1 MSRSYSRT
9 DRIAVVD
16 VETTGLSPWR
26 NDRIVEVAIVVI
38 TTDGSVHAEYESLV
52 NPDRDLGPT
61 RIHGISSAEVL
72 EAPKFEQIA
81 GDVIDVL
88 RSARALAGHNISFDR
103 NFLVNEY
110 ERLGFV
116 LPEMLCLCTY
126 RLLGRNNLEGVLQE
140 FGIPFPGTAHQ
151 AIHDARATAKLI
163 EVLFQQ
169 GTAEVDASLETN
181 REWPSILPLKTA
193 PVTRQAAQQKL
204 SKTPDFLRRIVAKT
218 HHDTESV
225 TPDLLAYLALIDRI
239 LEDRVID
246 SNETEILIDAAGR
259 WNLGPAELRQAH
271 NTYIHSLAIRALA
284 DGIVTDAERNDL
296 HEVARLLG
304 FDTTELDKMLDT
316 ASRQL
321 RTALPSAN
329 ASTSSQDLHGK
340 RICFTGELASCI
352 DGEPITRDMA
362 EALAEK
368 AGLIVLSGVTK
379 SLDIL
384 VVADPNT
391 QSGKAKKARQYGIR
405 ILAEP
410 VFWHTVNIK
419 VDDYAR
425 GAAE

>member
-1 MSRSYSRT
+1 
-9 DRIAVVD
+9 
-16 VETTGLSPWR
+16 
-26 NDRIVEVAIVVI
+26 
-38 TTDGSVHAEYESLV
+38 
-52 NPDRDLGPT
+52 
-61 RIHGISSAEVL
+61 
-72 EAPKFEQIA
+72 
-81 GDVIDVL
+81 
-88 RSARALAGHNISFDR
+88 
-103 NFLVNEY
+103 
-110 ERLGFV
+110 
-116 LPEMLCLCTY
+116 
-126 RLLGRNNLEGVLQE
+126 LQE

-169 GTAEVDASLETN
+169 GTTEADGSLETD
-181 REWPSILPLKTA
+181 REWPSIPPLKTA
-193 PVTRQAAQQKL
+193 PVTRQTAQQKL
-204 SKTPDFLRRIVAKT
+204 SKAPDFLRRIVAKT

-225 TPDLLAYLALIDRI
+225 TSDVLAYLALIDRI

-246 SNETEILIDAAGR
+246 SNETEILVDAAGQ
-259 WNLGPAELRQAH
+259 WNLGPEELRQAH
-271 NTYIHSLAIRALA
+271 STYIHSLAIRALA

-296 HEVARLLG
+296 HEVARLVG
-304 FDTTELDKMLDT
+304 FDRTELDKMLDT

-321 RTALPSAN
+321 RTALPGTN
-329 ASTSSQDLHGK
+329 NSTSSEDLGGK
-340 RICFTGELASCI
+340 RVCFTGELASCI

-410 VFWHTVNIK
+410 VFWHTIDIK